1 MIGLSRLPAGVA
13 AAPVGAVIDEAAV
26 DEMRRP
32 VEVVDAA
39 AEAGVDV
46 VSERAV
52 DHRRACMEH
61 RDWSPSLAAGPGEDQ
76 VLDDGVGAFAVETHD
91 GGPQALGVDRGRR
104 QSVSMDGAAEPDR
117 LLLGADVELVV
128 RPGRDLDDVAIT

>member
-52 DHRRACMEH
+52 DHRRASMEH
-61 RDWSPSLAAGPGEDQ
+61 RDWSPSLATCPGTRRGTQTGPGC
-76 VLDDGVGAFAVETHD
+76 V
-91 GGPQALGVDRGRR
+91 
-104 QSVSMDGAAEPDR
+104 
-117 LLLGADVELVV
+117 
-128 RPGRDLDDVAIT
+128 